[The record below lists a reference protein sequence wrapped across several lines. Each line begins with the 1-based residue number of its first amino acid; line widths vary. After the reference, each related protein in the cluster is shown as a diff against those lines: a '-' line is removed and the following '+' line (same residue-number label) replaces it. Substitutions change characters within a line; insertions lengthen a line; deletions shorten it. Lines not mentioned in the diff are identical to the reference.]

1 MTSKFEEQDL
11 LNDKGLDEMQKAYAY
26 KLAFKCFK
34 ALYWSNIAFTFIP
47 LIFQGV
53 TNKSSFYAITSML
66 LFIVT
71 NIIYLIFGAKA
82 SKVGAMNPTFAKKM
96 AQPATI
102 ISYIIMFILY
112 TTVALLK
119 FNETGAGV
127 IIYFGIYV
135 AIMTATHIALGYIAN
150 KNNKVAEEAEEEE

>member
-1 MTSKFEEQDL
+1 M
-11 LNDKGLDEMQKAYAY
+11 
-26 KLAFKCFK
+26 
-34 ALYWSNIAFTFIP
+34 
-47 LIFQGV
+47 IFQGA

-71 NIIYLIFGAKA
+71 NIIYLVFGAKA
-82 SKVGAMNPTFAKKM
+82 SKVGAMNPTFAKNM

-112 TTVALLK
+112 MTVAILK
-119 FNETGAGV
+119 FSETGAGV

-135 AIMTATHIALGYIAN
+135 AIMTATHIALGCIAK